1 MRRWQLGVFG
11 ALSLTLI
18 VIVGSFFTPYGFA
31 RAAEAENKALA
42 AVKPLAENVAKID
55 QKLRENEQMNQQM
68 LAALNELRAVAIA
81 DSIDRLIRR
90 RCIETDISEL
100 QALRRDID
108 AQKNLYFNLAR
119 VQYSEPSCA
128 EVRR

>member
-1 MRRWQLGVFG
+1 MRRWQLGMFG
-11 ALSLTLI
+11 AVSAMI
-18 VIVGSFFTPYGFA
+18 IIIAGSFFTPYGFA
-31 RAAEAENKALA
+31 RAADAENKAQA
-42 AVKPLAENVAKID
+42 AVKPLADNVAKID
-55 QKLRENEQMNQQM
+55 QKLRENEVVNQQM